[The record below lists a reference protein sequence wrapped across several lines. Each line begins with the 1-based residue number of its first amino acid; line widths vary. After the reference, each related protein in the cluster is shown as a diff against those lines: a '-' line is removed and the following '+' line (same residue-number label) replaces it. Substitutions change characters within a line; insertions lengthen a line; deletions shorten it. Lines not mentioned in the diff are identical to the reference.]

1 MKQIIAIDPGA
12 SGGIA
17 WVDADGI
24 VCAEPM
30 PDGMTA
36 QADALRSLAASMEG
50 ATACV
55 EKVGGY
61 MPGNSGPASCKF
73 ARHCGHIEAALYILG
88 IPTVQVAPG
97 VWQKSLGT
105 WPAEKPE
112 RKRAIR
118 EAMARLYP
126 GLRVTLKTADALG
139 ILTWAIMKTGK
150 QDIGLRTEV
159 NCVDERNDLR

>member
-1 MKQIIAIDPGA
+1 MKNIIAIDPGA

-17 WVDADGI
+17 WIDADGI

-50 ATACV
+50 AVAFV
-55 EKVGGY
+55 EKVGSY

-73 ARHCGHIEAALYILG
+73 ARHCGHVEAALYILG
-88 IPTVQVAPG
+88 IPSVQVAPG

-126 GLRVTLKTADALG
+126 ALRVTLKTADALG

-150 QDIGLRTEV
+150 QEV
-159 NCVDERNDLR
+159 EVAK